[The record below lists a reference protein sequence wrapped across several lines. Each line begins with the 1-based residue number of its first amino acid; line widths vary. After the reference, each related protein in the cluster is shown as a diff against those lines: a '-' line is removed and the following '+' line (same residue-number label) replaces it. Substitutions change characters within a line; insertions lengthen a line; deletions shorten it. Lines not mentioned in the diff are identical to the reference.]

1 MKQTEQRMK
10 TRWILVFLAML
21 VCFCG
26 WWAVRKEGFFADEL
40 YSYGLSN
47 SNYAPFLSWYYNGER
62 AYSGTSAEHIYSR
75 EDFMSYVAVQEGQRF
90 DYASVYYNQTQDVHP
105 PVFYFLLHTVCSLFP
120 GSFTKWTGLGLN
132 FALFGGTIA
141 ALYALGMEIFEG
153 ENSWKKSL
161 FVCALYAF
169 SGEAISNAT
178 MIRMYMLLTLFTTV
192 LALLH
197 SQSTVSLDT
206 TTDNILNL
214 SQYPK
219 GPLELTGWSIVEFGV
234 GAGIMALLLLVALTK
249 RFLPG
254 KLRQTVLIAPRAKLI
269 TIPALAA
276 FIVIAVISP
285 YKSLRY
291 VYHLQPLEALFCGCG
306 FFAVLDTLGQNAR
319 KKITQAVCALML
331 VLAFVLTPERMYI
344 GNRKVNEEL
353 EQYSDAQCV
362 SLIGDMTAFTSELP
376 EYLHFKEICAVQDT
390 SSTLL
395 REYCTGESDSMVVF
409 ICGRGLWQFVTPG
422 EVEQITQENQASAEE
437 IARLGGYTSVEML
450 DTQEFSQIW
459 VLKK

>member
-1 MKQTEQRMK
+1 M
-10 TRWILVFLAML
+10 
-21 VCFCG
+21 
-26 WWAVRKEGFFADEL
+26 
-40 YSYGLSN
+40 
-47 SNYAPFLSWYYNGER
+47 
-62 AYSGTSAEHIYSR
+62 
-75 EDFMSYVAVQEGQRF
+75 
-90 DYASVYYNQTQDVHP
+90 
-105 PVFYFLLHTVCSLFP
+105 
-120 GSFTKWTGLGLN
+120 
-132 FALFGGTIA
+132 
-141 ALYALGMEIFEG
+141 
-153 ENSWKKSL
+153 
-161 FVCALYAF
+161 
-169 SGEAISNAT
+169 
-178 MIRMYMLLTLFTTV
+178 
-192 LALLH
+192 
-197 SQSTVSLDT
+197 
-206 TTDNILNL
+206 

-254 KLRQTVLIAPRAKLI
+254 KLRQTALIAPRAKLI

>member
-1 MKQTEQRMK
+1 MAGQRISVLQRARMQREMRKESRTGKMRNSMEQTEQRMK

-47 SNYAPFLSWYYNGER
+47 SDYAPFLSWYYNGER

-75 EDFMSYVAVQEGQRF
+75 EDFMSYSA
-90 DYASVYYNQTQDVHP
+90 
-105 PVFYFLLHTVCSLFP
+105 
-120 GSFTKWTGLGLN
+120 
-132 FALFGGTIA
+132 A
-141 ALYALGMEIFEG
+141 ALAGVGGM
-153 ENSWKKSL
+153 
-161 FVCALYAF
+161 
-169 SGEAISNAT
+169 
-178 MIRMYMLLTLFTTV
+178 MLTFPCW
-192 LALLH
+192 LAQLH